1 MVILLDYYFLVCV
14 IDFGIIF
21 FGIVYLLKCEYWD
34 DLMRIIVLDWNVLL
48 FVQIFYKILIII
60 LLDNKRKFVVF
71 GYEVEFKYV
80 EFVEDEEYDEYF
92 YC

>member
-1 MVILLDYYFLVCV
+1 MDYYLLVCV
-14 IDFGIIF
+14 MYFGNIF
-21 FGIVYLLKCEYWD
+21 FGIVYLLKCEYCD

-60 LLDNKRKFVVF
+60 FLDSKRKFVVF

-80 EFVEDEEYDEYF
+80 EFVEDEEYDDYF